1 MAPAAQVSILHRA
14 SGVLMFLIGIP
25 FMLYLLSQRITGLFM
40 ALYTI
45 FLLCSVYTLP
55 QLDYISW
62 SQLFQGQFMKV
73 ATMVAVLA
81 LIYHAW
87 VGIRDLFMDYLKN
100 TLVRLVL
107 EVGTIVLLTGYASW
121 AAFILWRA

>member
-1 MAPAAQVSILHRA
+1 MTIHRIVSGAHYGLRDWLA
-14 SGVLMFLIGIP
+14 
-25 FMLYLLSQRITGLFM
+25 QRITGLIM

-45 FLLCSVYTLP
+45 FLLSSVCTLTE
-55 QLDYISW
+55 LDYISW

-87 VGIRDLFMDYLKN
+87 VGIRDLYMDYLKN

-107 EVGTIVLLTGYASW
+107 EVGTLVLLTGYAFW

>member
-1 MAPAAQVSILHRA
+1 MTIQRIVSGAHYGLRDWLA
-14 SGVLMFLIGIP
+14 
-25 FMLYLLSQRITGLFM
+25 QRITGLIM

-45 FLLCSVYTLP
+45 FLLCSVCTLP
-55 QLDYISW
+55 QLDYIS
-62 SQLFQGQFMKV
+62 
-73 ATMVAVLA
+73 TMVAVLA

>member
-1 MAPAAQVSILHRA
+1 MTIQRIVSGAHYGLRDWLA
-14 SGVLMFLIGIP
+14 
-25 FMLYLLSQRITGLFM
+25 QRITGLIM

-45 FLLCSVYTLP
+45 FLLCSVCTLP

-62 SQLFQGQFMKV
+62 SQLFQ
-73 ATMVAVLA
+73 AVLA

-87 VGIRDLFMDYLKN
+87 VGIRDLYMDYLKN

-107 EVGTIVLLTGYASW
+107 EVGTLVLLTGYAFW

>member
-1 MAPAAQVSILHRA
+1 MTIQRIVSGAHYGLRDWLA
-14 SGVLMFLIGIP
+14 
-25 FMLYLLSQRITGLFM
+25 QRITGLIM

-45 FLLCSVYTLP
+45 LLLCSVCTLP
-55 QLDYISW
+55 QLDYFSW

-87 VGIRDLFMDYLKN
+87 VGIRDLYMDYLKN

-107 EVGTIVLLTGYASW
+107 EVRTIVLLTGYASW